1 MKFKGYTLNPFQV
14 LSARAIGSDKNVL
27 VSAPTGSGKTLVAE
41 FAIDRA
47 VRKQRK
53 VIYTSPIKALSNQ
66 KYRDFKADGLDV
78 GLMTGDLSLDPQAA
92 VVIMTTE
99 IFRNSVFE
107 DPRRFRDLDF
117 VIFDEIHFLDDLERG
132 TVWEE
137 SLIFAPEHVRFVG
150 LSATISNLTQFGNWL
165 RALRPHQLEVVHHGK
180 RPVPLK
186 HKLMHLNTGMFN
198 MAQRRRAIQNMRRQH
213 DRQQQRGRGRGRD
226 GRDGR
231 FGRGGRGGRGQGRRE
246 RERRR
251 RPARIAQKSTEVV
264 LDHVQSNSLMPV
276 LFFCFSRKECEIKAE
291 HNQHRRLLDKKQQQA
306 MDELFVDLCKK
317 FELNPDED
325 QGLRGIHRRA
335 RNGVG
340 YHHAGMLPI
349 HKEIVERLFTSGLL
363 QLLFTTETF
372 ALGINM
378 PARTV
383 VFDSLKKFDG
393 VSYDYMKV
401 LDYNQMAGRAG
412 RQGIDREGLVISIMD
427 DEDLEDAPLADLF
440 SSKVEPIQSR
450 FNLSYSTVM
459 NLYDHMGMDMVDAY
473 DKSFAAFQ
481 AQTGSQRQ
489 RERIRSKARAALR
502 ARIHVLM
509 EAGYL
514 DEEGLLP
521 RGRMACHI
529 NGYEIQVTELLFDGV
544 LEQMDMHQL
553 AATFCCLVYEERRR
567 STDTA
572 RPGRRALK
580 ALANRIDQAVRRFAS
595 IELQMGCQT
604 HIKLPVFSIAPAV
617 DAWSHG
623 DEMSKVERLAGQ
635 DGGDL
640 VRTMRMAVQ
649 MMRQLRT
656 AVGRD
661 YPLADRL
668 QEAEVCINRD
678 VVDAKRQFEL
688 G

>member
-1 MKFKGYTLNPFQV
+1 
-14 LSARAIGSDKNVL
+14 
-27 VSAPTGSGKTLVAE
+27 
-41 FAIDRA
+41 
-47 VRKQRK
+47 
-53 VIYTSPIKALSNQ
+53 
-66 KYRDFKADGLDV
+66 
-78 GLMTGDLSLDPQAA
+78 
-92 VVIMTTE
+92 
-99 IFRNSVFE
+99 
-107 DPRRFRDLDF
+107 
-117 VIFDEIHFLDDLERG
+117 
-132 TVWEE
+132 
-137 SLIFAPEHVRFVG
+137 
-150 LSATISNLTQFGNWL
+150 
-165 RALRPHQLEVVHHGK
+165 
-180 RPVPLK
+180 
-186 HKLMHLNTGMFN
+186 
-198 MAQRRRAIQNMRRQH
+198 
-213 DRQQQRGRGRGRD
+213 
-226 GRDGR
+226 
-231 FGRGGRGGRGQGRRE
+231 
-246 RERRR
+246 
-251 RPARIAQKSTEVV
+251 
-264 LDHVQSNSLMPV
+264 
-276 LFFCFSRKECEIKAE
+276 
-291 HNQHRRLLDKKQQQA
+291 
-306 MDELFVDLCKK
+306 
-317 FELNPDED
+317 
-325 QGLRGIHRRA
+325 
-335 RNGVG
+335 
-340 YHHAGMLPI
+340 
-349 HKEIVERLFTSGLL
+349 
-363 QLLFTTETF
+363 ETF

-440 SSKVEPIQSR
+440 SSRVEPIQSR

-489 RERIRSKARAALR
+489 RERIRSRARASLR

-514 DEEGLLP
+514 DEQSLLP

-572 RPGRRALK
+572 RPGRRVLK
-580 ALANRIDQAVRRFAS
+580 ALANRIDKAVRRFAA

-623 DEMSKVERLAGQ
+623 AEMSEVENLAGQ
-635 DGGDL
+635 DGGDV

-656 AVGRD
+656 AVGRG

>member
-14 LSARAIGSDKNVL
+14 QAARAIGSNKNVL
-27 VSAPTGSGKTLVAE
+27 VSAPTGAGKTLVAE

-47 VRKQRK
+47 VRNNRK

-66 KYRDFKADGLDV
+66 KYRDFKADDLDV
-78 GLMTGDLSLDPQAA
+78 GLMTGDLSLNPQAA
-92 VVIMTTE
+92 VLIMTTE

-107 DPRRFRDLDF
+107 DPRRFHDVDF
-117 VIFDEIHFLDDLERG
+117 VIFDEIHFLDDPERG

-137 SLIFAPEHVRFVG
+137 SMIFGPDHLRFVG
-150 LSATISNLTQFGNWL
+150 LSATISNLVQFGKWL
-165 RALRPHQLEVVHHGK
+165 EALRPHKLEVIHHGT

-186 HKLMHLNTGMFN
+186 HRLMHLATGMFN
-198 MAQRRRAIQNMRRQH
+198 MAQRRRAIQNMQREHDRRQ
-213 DRQQQRGRGRGRD
+213 RRGRKGRRGGRD
-226 GRDGR
+226 GH
-231 FGRGGRGGRGQGRRE
+231 GGRGGTGQRDRD
-246 RERRR
+246 RRR
-251 RPARIAQKSTEVV
+251 RPARIAQRSTEVV
-264 LDHVQSNSLMPV
+264 LEHIQDNNLMPV

-291 HNQHRRLLDKKQQQA
+291 HNQHRQLLNKQQKQA
-306 MDELFVDLCKK
+306 MDKLVRELCDK
-317 FELNPDED
+317 FELNLEED
-325 QGLRGIHRRA
+325 FALKAIRRRA
-335 RNGVG
+335 INGVG
-340 YHHAGMLPI
+340 YHHAGVLPI

-401 LDYNQMAGRAG
+401 MDYNQMAGRAG

-459 NLYDHMGMDMVDAY
+459 NLYDHMGMDMMDAY

-489 RERIRSKARAALR
+489 RERIRSKARASLR

-514 DEEGLLP
+514 DEQSLLP
-521 RGRMACHI
+521 RGRMACNI

-567 STDTA
+567 SADPS
-572 RPGRRALK
+572 RPGRRVLR
-580 ALANRIDQAVRRFAS
+580 ALAGRIDKAVRRFAA
-595 IELQMGCQT
+595 IELQMGFQT

-617 DAWSHG
+617 DAWTHG
-623 DEMSKVERLAGQ
+623 ADMSRVESLAGQ
-635 DGGDL
+635 DGGDI
-640 VRTMRMAVQ
+640 VRTMRMTVQ

-661 YPLADRL
+661 YPLGDRL
-668 QEAEVCINRD
+668 QEAEVCVNRD